1 MTTTIN
7 TKLNRQINMV
17 NTKFGSIFSSF
28 QSTWTLFGILLPLPL
43 IRGLGGSK
51 GGELENE

>member
-1 MTTTIN
+1 
-7 TKLNRQINMV
+7 MV
-17 NTKFGSIFSSF
+17 DTKFGSIFSSF

-43 IRGLGGSK
+43 SLGLGGSK

>member
-17 NTKFGSIFSSF
+17 DTKFGSIFSSF

-43 IRGLGGSK
+43 SLGLGGSK